1 MRSQNCSSSS
11 QLALYYLHSMP
22 ESIKRREGFAT
33 EECAPE
39 DYLPEECLP
48 HTSGSVQVAPA
59 MKQSE
64 QKAADIEIP
73 RPAVSPRPGISNLRT
88 MQSSR
93 KSSLANYLF
102 KITRNLFNRVINWR
116 AELAMLSAR

>member
-1 MRSQNCSSSS
+1 
-11 QLALYYLHSMP
+11 MP
-22 ESIKRREGFAT
+22 ESIKRLEGFAA
-33 EECAPE
+33 EDCA
-39 DYLPEECLP
+39 PEECLP

-73 RPAVSPRPGISNLRT
+73 RPAVSPRPKISNLRT

-93 KSSLANYLF
+93 KSSLSTRLCRL
-102 KITRNLFNRVINWR
+102 TRNLFSRVMNWR
-116 AELAMLSAR
+116 AELAMLSAQ